1 MPSRGRHFRIFLNP
15 DPARSR
21 FFQKNSIP
29 IPPDPDFFKNFNP
42 DPEFIPIPILKLHSL
57 PIKCDTKREKMLHL
71 RVIGISHYFPRRLKA
86 FLLVLGHIIS
96 QFFRS
101 GRHRDCILQSRSRP
115 EIFGIAFLNPDPV
128 PSEKNASGSGS
139 RSGYP
144 DFGIKGADPWFS
156 HIVN

>member
-1 MPSRGRHFRIFLNP
+1 MT
-15 DPARSR
+15 
-21 FFQKNSIP
+21 
-29 IPPDPDFFKNFNP
+29 
-42 DPEFIPIPILKLHSL
+42 LKEK
-57 PIKCDTKREKMLHL
+57 KCCKCVHT

-86 FLLVLGHIIS
+86 FLLVLGDIIF

-144 DFGIKGADPWFS
+144 DFGIKGADPWADLTTSKVALLYTVSYSDYSPMSILVAFLHAFAVS
-156 HIVN
+156 SWKVAWCAAKCLNVSAKSSTRHLLNF